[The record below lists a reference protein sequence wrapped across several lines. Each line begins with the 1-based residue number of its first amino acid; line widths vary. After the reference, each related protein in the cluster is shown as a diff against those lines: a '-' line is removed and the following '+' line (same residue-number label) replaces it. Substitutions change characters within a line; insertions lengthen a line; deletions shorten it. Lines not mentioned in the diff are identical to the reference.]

1 MSIRIILADDHEIV
15 RYGLRCLID
24 EQPDMEVIGEAE
36 NGRIAVSLTA
46 QLTPD
51 IVIMDISM
59 PDMNGFEA
67 TRQILKENPGV
78 KVIGLS
84 MHHNRRFIIDM
95 LKTGASG
102 YILKGKVHEDLIRA
116 INASMANEVY
126 LSSKITGIIAD
137 EYVKSSIETDL
148 SPSAVLTPRERE
160 TLQLIAE
167 GKSTKEIALYLNVSI
182 KTIESNRRQI
192 MHKLDIHNVADLTK
206 YAISEGLT
214 TLEEF

>member
-84 MHHNRRFIIDM
+84 MHHNM

-214 TLEEF
+214 TLEF